1 MYICAH
7 ARTQTDSKKELEKA
21 LRSVC
26 EAFIMAVTKLAVE
39 PLLSFITKVTAV
51 RAAGAAG
58 GNTQPLREQAFAAL
72 PRLQDVVNKVR
83 EQPPV

>member
-26 EAFIMAVTKLAVE
+26 EAF
-39 PLLSFITKVTAV
+39 TKVTAV